1 MAGNPKYQG
10 EKIIKDYG
18 KLSFDYVPEV
28 LVHREAQLQRL
39 QTIFKPVLH
48 GVRRTALL
56 LGSVGTGKTVT
67 AKRFCQN
74 ITSEGTL
81 AGINITSLLI
91 NCREKRSEHAVLHA
105 INSFFNPGCPDRGLA
120 PEEFLRSIR
129 RSLEERKLHMIIVLD
144 EADGILRRGAD
155 DLIYVL
161 TRFNEEFCQDY
172 SLSLILISQRYL
184 LDQLDKSALS
194 TFCKANIVSFERYDA
209 AELRDIVLSR
219 IDLAFYP
226 GTVEEE
232 CIDLIAESSADWGD
246 ARFAMELL
254 ETSALIAEERRLS
267 GVTPECV
274 REAKNMTC
282 SDGSYETKLSKM
294 DYNHKLVL
302 LSICRS
308 IGRSAYTTSIA
319 TENAYKIASEE
330 CKTAAKGTTTFWKY
344 LKDLAKDGWIE
355 QKVITDPNGSGGR
368 TTCIYI
374 SDFPI
379 GELRYIIEKEFNL
392 TI

>member
-144 EADGILRRGAD
+144 EADEI
-155 DLIYVL
+155 
-161 TRFNEEFCQDY
+161 
-172 SLSLILISQRYL
+172 
-184 LDQLDKSALS
+184 LDKL
-194 TFCKANIVSFERYDA
+194 
-209 AELRDIVLSR
+209 
-219 IDLAFYP
+219 
-226 GTVEEE
+226 
-232 CIDLIAESSADWGD
+232 
-246 ARFAMELL
+246 
-254 ETSALIAEERRLS
+254 
-267 GVTPECV
+267 
-274 REAKNMTC
+274 
-282 SDGSYETKLSKM
+282 
-294 DYNHKLVL
+294 
-302 LSICRS
+302 
-308 IGRSAYTTSIA
+308 A
-319 TENAYKIASEE
+319 TETDEATLKQYYTRLNEIYLTDVPSFGLMYRPDMFYTVNESVWTGYPMQDDESNIPPTDCTDGYGIA
-330 CKTAAKGTTTFWKY
+330 ALY
-344 LKDLAKDGWIE
+344 NL
-355 QKVITDPNGSGGR
+355 
-368 TTCIYI
+368 
-374 SDFPI
+374 
-379 GELRYIIEKEFNL
+379 ELVEG
-392 TI
+392 

>member
-144 EADGILRRGAD
+144 EADEIMRRGAD

-161 TRFNEEFCQDY
+161 TIFN
-172 SLSLILISQRYL
+172 
-184 LDQLDKSALS
+184 
-194 TFCKANIVSFERYDA
+194 
-209 AELRDIVLSR
+209 
-219 IDLAFYP
+219 
-226 GTVEEE
+226 
-232 CIDLIAESSADWGD
+232 
-246 ARFAMELL
+246 
-254 ETSALIAEERRLS
+254 
-267 GVTPECV
+267 
-274 REAKNMTC
+274 
-282 SDGSYETKLSKM
+282 
-294 DYNHKLVL
+294 
-302 LSICRS
+302 
-308 IGRSAYTTSIA
+308 
-319 TENAYKIASEE
+319 
-330 CKTAAKGTTTFWKY
+330 
-344 LKDLAKDGWIE
+344 
-355 QKVITDPNGSGGR
+355 
-368 TTCIYI
+368 
-374 SDFPI
+374 
-379 GELRYIIEKEFNL
+379 
-392 TI
+392 